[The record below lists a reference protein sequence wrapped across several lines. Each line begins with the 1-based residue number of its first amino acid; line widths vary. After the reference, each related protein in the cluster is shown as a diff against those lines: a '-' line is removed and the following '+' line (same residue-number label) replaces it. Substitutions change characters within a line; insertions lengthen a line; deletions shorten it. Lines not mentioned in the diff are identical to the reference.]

1 MTAQTPDPPGGH
13 IYKDE
18 NGELLGKVAE
28 NAARLFSAITPSGS
42 TREQRRAGVKLPPPT
57 TYILHKPTG
66 PWQVVLVPDDATGT
80 IRVEGYGQDLSEPLI
95 VKELHVGY

>member
-1 MTAQTPDPPGGH
+1 MTAQTPDPPGGQ

-42 TREQRRAGVKLPPPT
+42 TREQRRAGVKL
-57 TYILHKPTG
+57 ISEMMNSS
-66 PWQVVLVPDDATGT
+66 GT
-80 IRVEGYGQDLSEPLI
+80 DVSARTRAAAPIRRRLTRMPITRAS
-95 VKELHVGY
+95 